1 MDGLQVGILM
11 LQIRCIL
18 LNISEIFLP
27 KIVFYYYSFSNSDIK
42 NIHLFYLLSTI
53 HILIM
58 FYRSLR
64 TREKSIHRQLYL
76 AMLIQVIIRLVLYT
90 DQLVSRKDL
99 EESAS
104 QTPNRGID
112 NTVSLEFCDIFYI
125 SKHIIILWPNS
136 PALNGRSVH

>member
-1 MDGLQVGILM
+1 
-11 LQIRCIL
+11 
-18 LNISEIFLP
+18 
-27 KIVFYYYSFSNSDIK
+27 
-42 NIHLFYLLSTI
+42 
-53 HILIM
+53 M

-112 NTVSLEFCDIFYI
+112 NTVSLEF
-125 SKHIIILWPNS
+125 
-136 PALNGRSVH
+136 

>member
-1 MDGLQVGILM
+1 MNGGLKT
-11 LQIRCIL
+11 CI
-18 LNISEIFLP
+18 
-27 KIVFYYYSFSNSDIK
+27 Y
-42 NIHLFYLLSTI
+42 FYLLSTI
-53 HILIM
+53 QIPIM

-112 NTVSLEFCDIFYI
+112 NTVSLEFYDKFFFQNTLLF
-125 SKHIIILWPNS
+125 LWSNS
-136 PALNGRSVH
+136 PIPLP

>member
-1 MDGLQVGILM
+1 
-11 LQIRCIL
+11 
-18 LNISEIFLP
+18 
-27 KIVFYYYSFSNSDIK
+27 
-42 NIHLFYLLSTI
+42 
-53 HILIM
+53 M

-112 NTVSLEFCDIFYI
+112 NTVSLEFCDIFFI

>member
-1 MDGLQVGILM
+1 
-11 LQIRCIL
+11 
-18 LNISEIFLP
+18 
-27 KIVFYYYSFSNSDIK
+27 
-42 NIHLFYLLSTI
+42 
-53 HILIM
+53 M

-112 NTVSLEFCDIFYI
+112 NTVSLEFCDIFFI

-136 PALNGRSVH
+136 PALKIKCVIKKLFLLFI